1 MTSIALRIGLVLA
14 LICGAFLLYGF
25 YIWLTYTPSR
35 QTIASGQHATGTEDF
50 RALFDREVK
59 LAGEG
64 QAQSAADSVQLLAI
78 DSAVEKFRAGAVHAS
93 DMKAVTA
100 LPEVA
105 PGALQD
111 VSRGQISAKFP
122 YIWPYVIAG
131 SFVVMGNALA
141 DEPVVA
147 FYNPYFDIALLT
159 KWTFTDPGGTASKP
173 RFVLIQAIPTTG
185 RAFIENRA
193 SLSTDQPIWSDS
205 KGILEFRIVNAAQN
219 FVKVFEQRYPPFD
232 RGSVAFSAGAG
243 AIAAAISV
251 AEKRVFDLLTWVID
265 AQNARA
271 PVNYASGIHH
281 FREALAASAPGKLSA
296 LLPADNPQRAPAFF
310 QLPADVR
317 QGMKPYLV
325 VGQNVIFLDPIN
337 LPTGFISVH
346 FTPATHGYVPGL
358 VGFFNM
364 AASYPGQ

>member
-1 MTSIALRIGLVLA
+1 MKSIALRIGLVLV
-14 LICGAFLLYGF
+14 LVCGAFLVYGF
-25 YIWLTYTPSR
+25 YIWLTYTPAK
-35 QTIASGQHATGTEDF
+35 QTVTSSKRGTGTEDF
-50 RALFDREVK
+50 RALFEREVK
-59 LAGEG
+59 LAGPGE
-64 QAQSAADSVQLLAI
+64 AESAADSVQLLAI
-78 DSAVEKFRAGAVHAS
+78 DSSIENFRAGAVRAA

-105 PGALQD
+105 PGALQELL
-111 VSRGQISAKFP
+111 RGQISAKFP
-122 YIWPYVIAG
+122 YIWPYLIAG
-131 SFVVMGNALA
+131 SFVVMGNTLG
-141 DEPVVA
+141 DQPVVA

-159 KWTFTDPGGTASKP
+159 KWTFREPGQPAGKP
-173 RFVLIQAIPTTG
+173 SFVLIQAIPTTG
-185 RAFIENRA
+185 RAFIENRP

-243 AIAAAISV
+243 AIAAAITV

-265 AQNARA
+265 AQNASA

-281 FREALAASAPGKLSA
+281 FREALAASSPGELSA
-296 LLPADNPQRAPAFF
+296 LLPADNPQGAPMFF

-317 QGMKPYLV
+317 KGMKPYLV
-325 VGQNVIFLDPIN
+325 INQNVIFLNPID

-364 AASYPGQ
+364 AASYPGR